1 MNIKTIYNNYN
12 LGLFPLIQI
21 TNQTKDPK
29 LKLKCYYN
37 DTIIKTSFS
46 EFHQFLKFEN
56 ERQDINNLLSLCKNH
71 KKKITDFCE
80 ECFMNLCPDCLLRH
94 NEFHIKINLLDL
106 ANSITN
112 EKINKIKQHLI
123 KESNDIILIQNN
135 SNQLIFDLKKQIEK
149 LEKLTKD
156 FIEQQ
161 KIHIDIVQQYLIFYE
176 TKKNENFNFNF
187 QIIENLKL
195 FWKIIFNEEFEI
207 QTNNNKINNNIFQN
221 PNNNIHNLFM
231 LNQNFLGFN
240 VLNNNNYN
248 NKNIISLNNNN
259 QTNNKEYKNLNL
271 NDLIYYLN
279 KPNNQLLLKNIILK
293 NDHVSKIEEKIF
305 LKNIENIKLL
315 SNIKSFSIIQQN
327 QISQITK
334 LNHNKFILL
343 LNGDVI
349 KIYDF
354 NKSFNVPI
362 YSHQFNNRNIENIV
376 ILQNEIILLIFKLG
390 FGIFNNNINNNNINN
405 NNIKI
410 LQPIIDENIMYSMI
424 DWNYNLNIKCNFIYE
439 LENKKLLFLT
449 NEKTFIFNLK
459 KNSIYNDF
467 QKKYQLESEI
477 MYVIKI
483 DSSKQLV
490 QFSKNYIAYIYQ
502 RNLYIFDLNNL
513 KNINFFKNQVTY
525 INKIEENVLAVCSY
539 NTINLISGIS
549 LNEYYTFTPN
559 YNNCFIK
566 NSNLNQQLKIEF
578 LVKISENNY
587 VTNNMIQIY
596 ISENYIS
603 LIPIQNIE
611 LLNNDNV
618 IALDSNILV
627 ILSSQNLIK
636 LYTYFD

>member
-29 LKLKCYYN
+29 LKVKCYYHN
-37 DTIIKTSFS
+37 SIITTDFF
-46 EFHQFLKFEN
+46 EFQQFLKFEN
-56 ERQDINNLLSLCKNH
+56 ERQDFNYLLSLCKKH
-71 KKKITDFCE
+71 KKKITEFCE
-80 ECFMNLCPDCLLRH
+80 ECLMNLCPDCLLRH

-240 VLNNNNYN
+240 VPNNNNYN

-279 KPNNQLLLKNIILK
+279 TPNNQLLLKNIILK

-349 KIYDF
+349 DF

-410 LQPIIDENIMYSMI
+410 LQPIIDGNIMYSI
-424 DWNYNLNIKCNFIYE
+424 SDWNYNLNIKCNFIYE

-483 DSSKQLV
+483 DSPKKLV

-525 INKIEENVLAVCSY
+525 INKIEENVLAVCSN

>member
-1 MNIKTIYNNYN
+1 
-12 LGLFPLIQI
+12 
-21 TNQTKDPK
+21 
-29 LKLKCYYN
+29 
-37 DTIIKTSFS
+37 
-46 EFHQFLKFEN
+46 
-56 ERQDINNLLSLCKNH
+56 
-71 KKKITDFCE
+71 
-80 ECFMNLCPDCLLRH
+80 
-94 NEFHIKINLLDL
+94 
-106 ANSITN
+106 
-112 EKINKIKQHLI
+112 
-123 KESNDIILIQNN
+123 
-135 SNQLIFDLKKQIEK
+135 
-149 LEKLTKD
+149 
-156 FIEQQ
+156 
-161 KIHIDIVQQYLIFYE
+161 
-176 TKKNENFNFNF
+176 
-187 QIIENLKL
+187 
-195 FWKIIFNEEFEI
+195 
-207 QTNNNKINNNIFQN
+207 
-221 PNNNIHNLFM
+221 
-231 LNQNFLGFN
+231 
-240 VLNNNNYN
+240 
-248 NKNIISLNNNN
+248 
-259 QTNNKEYKNLNL
+259 
-271 NDLIYYLN
+271 
-279 KPNNQLLLKNIILK
+279 
-293 NDHVSKIEEKIF
+293 
-305 LKNIENIKLL
+305 
-315 SNIKSFSIIQQN
+315 
-327 QISQITK
+327 
-334 LNHNKFILL
+334 
-343 LNGDVI
+343 
-349 KIYDF
+349 
-354 NKSFNVPI
+354 
-362 YSHQFNNRNIENIV
+362 
-376 ILQNEIILLIFKLG
+376 
-390 FGIFNNNINNNNINN
+390 
-405 NNIKI
+405 
-410 LQPIIDENIMYSMI
+410 MYSI
-424 DWNYNLNIKCNFIYE
+424 SDWNYNLNIKCNFIYE

-483 DSSKQLV
+483 DSPKKLV

-513 KNINFFKNQVTY
+513 KKINFFKNQVTY